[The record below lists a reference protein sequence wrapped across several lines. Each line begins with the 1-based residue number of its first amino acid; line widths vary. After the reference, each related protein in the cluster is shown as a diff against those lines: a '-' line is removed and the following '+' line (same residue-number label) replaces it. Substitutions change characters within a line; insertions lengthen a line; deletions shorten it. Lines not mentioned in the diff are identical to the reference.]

1 MNSSP
6 SSEVHVERFS
16 PEVQEPAIRQ
26 EHFHRYV
33 MASRFTAGK
42 RVLDL
47 GCGEGYGTWIISR
60 SASEAVGMDAG
71 DETISKAESR
81 YVAENLSY
89 VAGHSGS
96 LPFAEKSFDMVVC
109 FELIEHIPEAAQV
122 DCLAQIKKV
131 LKQDGVLLISTPN
144 KSLSTHPNENP
155 YHLREM
161 DLPEFTDLIA
171 SRFKNVTLLG
181 QNSYMVSD
189 IHPLAN
195 EGLESAVSYRGVCGD
210 GKLEFSS
217 DHDTDP
223 LYYIAVASD
232 GTVQPLERTYFHES
246 GASTAYYNAE
256 IKRHAELLQ
265 LAYHGIYCAGEIL
278 KHLHLHTA
286 RLRGRVP
293 APAKRDAKPLQSF
306 PEISK
311 GHTLGR
317 IPFFGSRKK
326 RQINHPAQ
334 DAQARPILPARS
346 ETFHE
351 PALSSMLVPLNQ
363 GPSIDID
370 ATVTVVIPVYN
381 GGGWLEALLQSIR
394 SQKNITPPEVLIID
408 SGSTDGSPDV
418 AERYGAKVVN
428 IPQDEFNHGGTRNM
442 ALEYATGDFLLF
454 TVQDALPKDEYWL
467 HAIISSFLANP
478 RMDAL
483 SVRQLVNDSAD
494 LYSRFENVRHNS
506 VLGYQSDCISI
517 LPDNYT
523 DRDLHML
530 RPFTLQHISSFDN
543 VCSCVRRSFFSTM
556 HFAPLANAEDMEYG
570 VRLLKNRKQ
579 IGHLVSTGVFHW
591 HMRTPDYFMKR
602 NYVGVGS
609 RFQVLHI
616 SPPARIRD
624 IGFGPLMES
633 ICSTYNILRGILGE
647 ISAVENSAEK
657 ILTFIQTSLKET
669 IQRGD
674 FPIKR
679 THRAAVRDTDE
690 ENIEKLLQ
698 NILGEHQDIMSA
710 CKVKGNYIMNDLVAG
725 VSHLADYVLSNS
737 HWPDNG
743 HGEIRSA
750 IYKIFATISGNFLGD
765 LFTYRECIEEV
776 DYEMEVADSFLTQGI
791 CHMIRKTIKSNP
803 MRSVR
808 LQNPSKAADAE
819 LPWLPY
825 HTDRLYSKY
834 KDRPL
839 KLGCKLLWYS
849 ALSGIRELAVWSRF
863 IRSIRS

>member
-6 SSEVHVERFS
+6 SSEVNVERFS
-16 PEVQEPAIRQ
+16 PELPEPAIRQ

-33 MASRFTAGK
+33 MASRFTSGK

-71 DETISKAESR
+71 DETISKAKSR

-89 VAGHSGS
+89 VAGHSGK
-96 LPFAEKSFDMVVC
+96 LPFPEKSFDMVVC
-109 FELIEHIPEAAQV
+109 FELIEHVAEAAQV

-144 KSLSTHPNENP
+144 KSLSTNPNENP

-161 DLPEFTDLIA
+161 DLPEFMDLITPQ
-171 SRFKNVTLLG
+171 FKNITLLG
-181 QNSYMVSD
+181 QNSYIVSD

-195 EGLESAVSYRGVCGD
+195 EGLGPAVSYRGVCED

-217 DHDTDP
+217 PDHGTDP
-223 LYYIAVASD
+223 LYYIVIASD
-232 GTVQPLERTYFHES
+232 IPVQPLERTYFHES

-256 IKRHAELLQ
+256 ITRHAELLQ
-265 LAYHGIYCAGEIL
+265 LAYHGIHCAGEIL
-278 KHLHLHTA
+278 KQIHRYNV
-286 RLRGRVP
+286 RL
-293 APAKRDAKPLQSF
+293 
-306 PEISK
+306 ESK
-311 GHTLGR
+311 
-317 IPFFGSRKK
+317 
-326 RQINHPAQ
+326 
-334 DAQARPILPARS
+334 
-346 ETFHE
+346 TFQE
-351 PALSSMLVPLNQ
+351 PALSSMLVPLNP

-381 GGGWLEALLQSIR
+381 GGGRLEALLQSIR
-394 SQKNITPPEVLIID
+394 SQKKITPPEILVID

-418 AERYGAKVVN
+418 AERHGAKVVN
-428 IPQDEFNHGGTRNM
+428 IPQDEFSHGGTRNM
-442 ALEYATGDFLLF
+442 ALKYATGDFLLF
-454 TVQDALPKDEYWL
+454 TVQDALPKDEFWL
-467 HAIISSFLANP
+467 HAVISSFLANP

-506 VLGYQSDCISI
+506 ILGYQTDCISI

-523 DRDLHML
+523 DQDLHRL

-579 IGHLVSTGVFHW
+579 IGHLISTGVFHW

-609 RFQVLHI
+609 RFDVLHC
-616 SPPARIRD
+616 SPPDHIREVS
-624 IGFGPLMES
+624 FGSLMES

-647 ISAVENSAEK
+647 ISAVENPVEK
-657 ILTFIQTSLKET
+657 ILTSIQTSLKET
-669 IQRGD
+669 IRRGA
-674 FPIKR
+674 FSIER

-690 ENIEKLLQ
+690 ENIEKLLR

-725 VSHLADYVLSNS
+725 MSHLTDYVLSNS
-737 HWPDNG
+737 NSPDYG

-765 LFTYRECIEEV
+765 LFTYRECIGEV

-791 CHMIRKTIKSNP
+791 CHMIRKPIKSNP
-803 MRSVR
+803 LRSVKVR
-808 LQNPSKAADAE
+808 KPSKAKHVK
-819 LPWLPY
+819 PYWLTY
-825 HTDRLYSKY
+825 HTERLYSKY
-834 KDRPL
+834 KDRPV

-849 ALSGIRELAVWSRF
+849 VLSGIRELAVWSRF

>member
-16 PEVQEPAIRQ
+16 PELPEPAIRQ

-60 SASEAVGMDAG
+60 SASEVVGMDVG
-71 DETISKAESR
+71 GETISKARSR

-96 LPFAEKSFDMVVC
+96 LPFPEKSFDMVVC

-144 KSLSTHPNENP
+144 GSLSTHPNENP

-181 QNSYMVSD
+181 QNSYVVSD

-195 EGLESAVSYRGVCGD
+195 EGLESTVSYRGVCGD

-217 DHDTDP
+217 DHGTDP

-232 GTVQPLERTYFHES
+232 GTAQPLARTYFHES
-246 GASTAYYNAE
+246 GASTAYYNAEIKKHSEE

-278 KHLHLHTA
+278 KHMRFHSD
-286 RLRGRVP
+286 RLKGQAAHRGETN
-293 APAKRDAKPLQSF
+293 AKPLQSSQKILKV
-306 PEISK
+306 P
-311 GHTLGR
+311 TLGR

-326 RQINHPAQ
+326 QQINHPAQ
-334 DAQARPILPARS
+334 DAQARPILPERS
-346 ETFHE
+346 ETFKE
-351 PALSSMLVPLNQ
+351 PDLSSMLAPLNP

-381 GGGWLEALLQSIR
+381 GGSRLEALLQSIR
-394 SQKNITPPEVLIID
+394 SQKKITPPEVLIID
-408 SGSTDGSPDV
+408 SGSTDGSPHV

-428 IPQDEFNHGGTRNM
+428 IPQCEFCHGGTRNM
-442 ALEYATGDFLLF
+442 ALEHATGDFLLF
-454 TVQDALPKDEYWL
+454 TVQDALPKNEYWL

-517 LPDNYT
+517 LPDNYA

-543 VCSCVRRSFFSTM
+543 VCSCVRRSFFSMM

-579 IGHLVSTGVFHW
+579 IGHLVSTGVYHW

-616 SPPARIRD
+616 SPPAHIRGL
-624 IGFGPLMES
+624 GFGPLMES
-633 ICSTYNILRGILGE
+633 ICSAYNILRGILGE
-647 ISAVENSAEK
+647 VSAVENSVGK

-674 FPIKR
+674 FSIKR

-690 ENIEKLLQ
+690 ENIEKLLR
-698 NILGEHQDIMSA
+698 NILGGHQDIMSA

-725 VSHLADYVLSNS
+725 VSHLTDYVLSNS
-737 HWPDNG
+737 HSPDDG
-743 HGEIRSA
+743 RGEIRSA

-765 LFTYRECIEEV
+765 LYTYREWIEEV

-791 CHMIRKTIKSNP
+791 CRMERKTIKSNSKG
-803 MRSVR
+803 SVR
-808 LQNPSKAADAE
+808 LQNPSGAAYAE
-819 LPWLPY
+819 LPWLSY

-834 KDRPL
+834 KDRPV
-839 KLGCKLLWYS
+839 KLGCKLIWYS
-849 ALSGIRELAVWSRF
+849 AASGIRRACGMQR
-863 IRSIRS
+863 